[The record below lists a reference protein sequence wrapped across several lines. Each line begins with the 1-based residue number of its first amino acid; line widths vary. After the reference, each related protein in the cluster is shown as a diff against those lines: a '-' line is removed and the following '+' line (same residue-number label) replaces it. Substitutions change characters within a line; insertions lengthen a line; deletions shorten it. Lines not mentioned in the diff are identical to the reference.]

1 MKVTITDVAKKA
13 GVSMK
18 TVSRVLNNEP
28 NVAEATRSRVKAI
41 AAELRYSPSIAARG
55 LATSKSYLIALI
67 YDNASPNYISHLQ
80 LGAIDACR
88 DAGYHLVVQ
97 PLFLK
102 PEWSR
107 DKKITNTR
115 AVLDR
120 LPVDGVILT
129 PPLGDSEAVLQTL
142 SELNIR
148 SIRISPKTRGQ
159 DPFIGMDDESAA
171 YEMTRHLLEQGHRQ
185 IAFIRGHI
193 DHSATLL
200 RHQGF
205 RRAMDEVGVTVSE
218 SLIAQGDFTFA
229 SGAVAAKSLLG
240 LPDSER
246 PTAIF
251 ASNDDMAAAVISV
264 AGQLGM
270 NIPNDLSVCGFDDTP
285 LAKVVWPALTT
296 IRQPIYKM
304 GCQAAKQLVKRS
316 GEEVEVGQILDFEIM
331 IRDSVGRVKLDLGHE
346 LS

>member
-1 MKVTITDVAKKA
+1 MKATITDVAKKA

-28 NVAEATRSRVKAI
+28 NVAETTRARVKAI
-41 AAELRYSPSIAARG
+41 AAELRYSPNIAARG

-67 YDNASPNYISHLQ
+67 YDNASPNYLSHLQ

-97 PLFLK
+97 PLSLK
-102 PEWSR
+102 SEWSR
-107 DKKITNTR
+107 EEKIRNTR
-115 AVLDR
+115 AVLDH

-129 PPLGDSEAVLQTL
+129 PPLGDSEAVLETL
-142 SELNIR
+142 SELNIKA
-148 SIRISPKTRGQ
+148 IRIAPKVQGQ
-159 DPFIGMDDESAA
+159 GPFIGMDDETAA
-171 YEMTRHLLEQGHRQ
+171 YQMTQHLLEKGHRK

-193 DHSATLL
+193 DHSATSL
-200 RHQGF
+200 RHKGF
-205 RRAMDEVGVTVSE
+205 QRAMDEAGITVSE
-218 SLIAQGDFTFA
+218 NQITQGDFTFA
-229 SGAVAAKSLLG
+229 SGAVAAKALLG
-240 LPDSER
+240 LPKSER
-246 PTAIF
+246 PTAVF

-264 AGQLGM
+264 AGQFA
-270 NIPNDLSVCGFDDTP
+270 ITVPNDLSVCGFDDTP

-304 GCQAAKQLVKRS
+304 GYQAAKQLVKRS

-331 IRDSVGRVKLDLGHE
+331 IRDSVVQIK
-346 LS
+346 